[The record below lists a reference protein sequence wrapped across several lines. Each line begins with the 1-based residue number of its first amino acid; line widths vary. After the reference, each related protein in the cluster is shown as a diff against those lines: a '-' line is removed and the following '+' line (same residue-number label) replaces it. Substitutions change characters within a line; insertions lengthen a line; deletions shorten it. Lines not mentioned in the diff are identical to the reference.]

1 MDYMLYS
8 SSRAVLDFVRFADD
22 KVASGKLSRKRL
34 VVPGSKRL
42 KKWVL
47 STMNVQDSHGE
58 ENINDLHTQNTVLYL
73 GEAYKKRKDPEHL
86 PPQNGLEKVG
96 DLIRKIPNFLR
107 SPESAFGFRVACATM
122 SVAIINLLHDTQRF
136 FVAQRLVWAMV
147 MVAISM
153 TPTAGQS
160 ISSFFLRV
168 VGTVFSMVCSIVLWY
183 IPDGHTAGVIVL
195 LFIFLAIPMY
205 IPIKKPRLAMLGMI
219 SMVTTTMII
228 GYELEVRKIG
238 EKAATATGQTFYPI
252 YILGPYRLAAVACGL
267 LVAFIWTVFPFPISE
282 HSLLRENLG
291 AVLYL
296 LANYYSIIHET
307 VAARTRGDERV
318 VTGTTSA
325 GRRLEKARH
334 KVFSKQILMLNNLQT
349 YSAFLNWEI
358 PIGGRF
364 PKLQYENIIAC
375 TQK

>member
-22 KVASGKLSRKRL
+22 KVASGKMSRKRL

-168 VGTVFSMVCSIVLWY
+168 VGTVFSTVCSLVLWY

-195 LFIFLAIPMY
+195 LFVFLAIPMY
-205 IPIKKPRLAMLGMI
+205 IPIKKPQFAMLGMI
-219 SMVTTTMII
+219 SIVTMTLII

-238 EKAATATGQTFYPI
+238 EQAATASGQPFYPI

-267 LVAFIWTVFPFPISE
+267 LVAFIWTIFPFPISE

-307 VAARTRGDERV
+307 VAARTRGDERA

-349 YSAFLNWEI
+349 YSAFLKWEI

-364 PKLQYENIIAC
+364 PKLQYEIIIAC